1 MLIEFRLDLLKL
13 LLGILSVLR
22 LERLND
28 FQRLLFQFETDKLC
42 ATLRPVRSSRSKAC
56 SRWWSPR
63 MDRPWIYGVLR
74 SRRYVAC

>member
-28 FQRLLFQFETDKLC
+28 FQRLLFQFE
-42 ATLRPVRSSRSKAC
+42 PGVFSGVRVAQFYASSIV
-56 SRWWSPR
+56 SRAR
-63 MDRPWIYGVLR
+63 
-74 SRRYVAC
+74 